1 MGIYRQEG
9 CAIDYT
15 PATAKTAGD
24 VVFHRG
30 LAGVVKT
37 DIEANQLGAL
47 TVEGVFRFDKPA
59 GAVAI
64 GQRVFWDAA
73 NSEANT
79 AGTGPYLGYAVAA
92 AASGDTTVDVAIN
105 GNSEGSMSL
114 VAVAAST
121 ALTNST
127 TETNF
132 DNSTLT
138 IPANSLNVGDV
149 IRVRAQV
156 IATATNST
164 DTLTVKLKLGS
175 TAVASTGAVDVA
187 NNDIAYIDADLVVRT
202 IGATGTLVA
211 TGAVGLGVEGTATA
225 KPFKLA
231 STTVDTTAALT
242 LAVSGQW
249 SVANAGD
256 SCRLDVCNVQII
268 RR

>member
-1 MGIYRQEG
+1 MADYRQEG

-15 PATAKTAGD
+15 PTTAKTAGD

-37 DIEANQLGAL
+37 DIAANALGAL
-47 TVEGVFRFDKPA
+47 AVEGVFRFDKPS

-73 NSEANT
+73 NTQANT
-79 AGTGPYLGYAVAA
+79 AGTGPFLGYAVAA
-92 AASGDTTVDVAIN
+92 ADTSATTVDVAIN
-105 GNSEGSMSL
+105 GNTEGSMSL
-114 VAVAAST
+114 VAAAAST

-149 IRVRAQV
+149 IRVRAQL

-164 DTLTVKLKLGS
+164 DTLNMKLKLGS
-175 TAVASTGAVDVA
+175 TSVIATGAVDVA
-187 NNDIAYIDADLVVRT
+187 NNDIGYIDADIVVRT
-202 IGATGTLVA
+202 IGASGTMVA
-211 TGAVGLGVEGTATA
+211 TGVAALGVEGTVTA
-225 KPFKLA
+225 KPAKLA

-242 LAVSGQW
+242 LAVSGTW
-249 SVANAGD
+249 SVANAGN